1 LHPFFN
7 LAPVSDYDSDCRTL
21 EIEPGASPEEVRQAY
36 LDQTKIWHPDRFSN
50 DIRLQKKA
58 EEKLKQI
65 NLAYQRL
72 CGGGPYEPPVLNR
85 STERSPSEWVAV
97 FVALRRALRKSVLAI
112 TKPFVLLVAKTVNVS
127 NWVFQWCHRQRRSL
141 GIATTAFLLGFVLGV
156 WFSPHKSETW
166 AKINNL
172 RQKIIEKA
180 RGTAQVAG
188 AKPSPTAP
196 TVLSESGLLP
206 ASAETAVPVPPPS
219 IATSSSPPIARPSG
233 DVFPWKTDVV
243 TTVFWVGEEQS
254 AGKTSP
260 QHQSVWDK
268 DWLKSFG
275 GVDNPEPAARHDYIP
290 ISFVPGQ
297 NPFYC
302 ALPYNDVEQGR
313 FKPEAPTVIPWF
325 KQVHA
330 EPGQSV
336 CKDRWLAIRK
346 GDRICYAQWEDC
358 GPFRTD
364 HFQYVFQ
371 NERPTP
377 NASHDAGL
385 SVSPAVRDHLG
396 LAPTDVTNWRFV
408 EVSDVPPGPWRNY
421 GENNPFVIARRQ
433 LEVNFAEQNR
443 SANPPTK
450 PAQAASPPNESVMS
464 PSAAKP
470 ESVAEQQSSANPAA
484 LEPVQSAPP
493 PSESVMSPSA
503 AKPEGVAEQKGSAN
517 PTAMEPAQS
526 ARPPEESMMSPSAA
540 GPEKG
545 FVERK
550 RAANQAAMKP
560 SPARRASAESL
571 ISASAAKPVTTYAP
585 RPDYPQEARSHRIEG
600 NGVCVVSVDASGS
613 VTNVSMARST
623 GSPLLDKSVLRT
635 VRTWRFKPGTVGKV
649 SVPVEFTLE
658 GDNR

>member
-1 LHPFFN
+1 
-7 LAPVSDYDSDCRTL
+7 VSDYDSDCRTL
-21 EIEPGASPEEVRQAY
+21 EIEPGASLEEVRQAY

-196 TVLSESGLLP
+196 TVLSQRELLT
-206 ASAETAVPVPPPS
+206 ASSAETAVP
-219 IATSSSPPIARPSG
+219 ALPIARPSG
-233 DVFPWKTDVV
+233 DVFPWKRNVV
-243 TTVFWVGEEQS
+243 TTIFWVGEEQVT
-254 AGKTSP
+254 GKTSP
-260 QHQSVWDK
+260 QHQSAWDK
-268 DWLKSFG
+268 DWLKNFG

-290 ISFVPGQ
+290 ISFVPRQ

-302 ALPYNDVEQGR
+302 ALPYNDVEHGQ
-313 FKPEAPTVIPWF
+313 FKPEAPIVIPWF
-325 KQVHA
+325 KQVHTG
-330 EPGQSV
+330 PGQSV
-336 CKDRWLAIRK
+336 CKGRWVGIRK
-346 GDRICYAQWEDC
+346 GDRICYAQWEEC

-377 NASHDAGL
+377 NASRGAGL
-385 SVSPAVRDHLG
+385 SVSPAVRDYLG
-396 LAPTDVTNWRFV
+396 LAPTDVADWRFV
-408 EVSDVPPGPWRNY
+408 EVSDVPLGPWRNY
-421 GENNPFVIARRQ
+421 GENNHFVIARRQ
-433 LEVNFAEQNR
+433 LEKNVAEQKG
-443 SANPPTK
+443 SADSAATI
-450 PAQAASPPNESVMS
+450 PAQDTTPADESVMS
-464 PSAAKP
+464 PSAANLEKGF
-470 ESVAEQQSSANPAA
+470 AEQKGSANPAA
-484 LEPVQSAPP
+484 TIPAQGATPAD
-493 PSESVMSPSA
+493 ESVMSPSA
-503 AKPEGVAEQKGSAN
+503 ANLEKSFAERERSADSAA
-517 PTAMEPAQS
+517 TIPAQG
-526 ARPPEESMMSPSAA
+526 ATPADESVMSPSAA
-540 GPEKG
+540 NLEKG
-545 FVERK
+545 FAERK
-550 RAANQAAMKP
+550 RSANPAATKPTQAH
-560 SPARRASAESL
+560 RAPGESV
-571 ISASAAKPVTTYAP
+571 ISASAAKAVTSYAP
-585 RPDYPQEARSHRIEG
+585 RPQYPQEARAHRIAG
-600 NGVCVVSVDASGS
+600 SGVCVVSVDPASGS
-613 VTNVSMARST
+613 VIKASMAQST
-623 GSPLLDKSVLRT
+623 GSPLLDKSVLST
-635 VRTWRFKPGTVGKV
+635 VRAWKFKPGTVSKV
-649 SVPVEFTLE
+649 SIPVEFKMT
-658 GDNR
+658 GNNQ

>member
-1 LHPFFN
+1 M
-7 LAPVSDYDSDCRTL
+7 SDYDSDCRTL
-21 EIEPGASPEEVRQAY
+21 EIEPGASLEEVRQAY

-196 TVLSESGLLP
+196 TVLSQRELLT
-206 ASAETAVPVPPPS
+206 ASSAETAVP
-219 IATSSSPPIARPSG
+219 ALPIARPSG
-233 DVFPWKTDVV
+233 DVFPWKRNVV
-243 TTVFWVGEEQS
+243 TTIFWVGEEQVT
-254 AGKTSP
+254 GKTSP
-260 QHQSVWDK
+260 QHQSAWDK
-268 DWLKSFG
+268 DWLKNFG

-290 ISFVPGQ
+290 ISFVPRQ

-302 ALPYNDVEQGR
+302 ALPYNDVEHGQ
-313 FKPEAPTVIPWF
+313 FKPEAPIVIPWF
-325 KQVHA
+325 KQVHTG
-330 EPGQSV
+330 PGQSV
-336 CKDRWLAIRK
+336 CKDRWVGIRK

-377 NASHDAGL
+377 NASHGAGL

-396 LAPTDVTNWRFV
+396 LAPTDVADWRFV

-421 GENNPFVIARRQ
+421 GENNHFVIARRQ
-433 LEVNFAEQNR
+433 LEKGFAEQKESANPAATKPAQGPPVPDESVISQGPPVPDESVISPSATKLEQGFAEQKR
-443 SANPPTK
+443 SANPAAAK
-450 PAQAASPPNESVMS
+450 PAQGAPAPRGSVIS
-464 PSAAKP
+464 PSAAK
-470 ESVAEQQSSANPAA
+470 A
-484 LEPVQSAPP
+484 L
-493 PSESVMSPSA
+493 
-503 AKPEGVAEQKGSAN
+503 
-517 PTAMEPAQS
+517 
-526 ARPPEESMMSPSAA
+526 
-540 GPEKG
+540 
-545 FVERK
+545 
-550 RAANQAAMKP
+550 
-560 SPARRASAESL
+560 
-571 ISASAAKPVTTYAP
+571 TTYAP
-585 RPDYPQEARSHRIEG
+585 RPEYPQEARSHRIAG
-600 NGVCVVSVDASGS
+600 SGVCVVSVHPASGS
-613 VTNVSMARST
+613 VTNASMAQST
-623 GSPLLDKSVLRT
+623 GSPLLDKSVLST
-635 VRTWRFKPGTVGKV
+635 VRTWKFKPRTVSKV
-649 SVPVEFTLE
+649 SIPVEFTMAGE
-658 GDNR
+658 QR